1 MKRAL
6 ALALTVL
13 VGSLIP
19 GHAFATNN
27 DQDGA
32 SPGCDANDNRFER
45 RAPNERL
52 YNEILQ
58 RYRCQR
64 LSLLSPIVRITS
76 PLADARLAPGQSR
89 PGAGS
94 TNGTNF
100 IVTLELVERDRH
112 RFSVNEATEAPPVL
126 GIRDVNRLL
135 AGKRNLNVPGLFF
148 FIDAD
153 LINPDG
159 RVLPAY
165 QNLASAFNI
174 AGSDDTPGK
183 GVTTWL
189 GWHVLES
196 LRPEVEKVT
205 LTVAAI
211 DNDGRIGLDRI
222 TLDVDHSQTS
232 GEFITPPPSSF
243 HGVSAGSDDLGP
255 EVSMIAPRVPTSI
268 AIGPMDN
275 SLTIINGALF
285 FIQVSALDRR
295 HAGIAAS
302 VNGLREGVPP
312 NPSIPVGLIFDP
324 TQIPKGGPN
333 RNFPGL
339 DVSFDVDLRQPNGN
353 IVHAGVNL
361 APLFDIAG
369 NEVDVSGAI
378 RTTADWVVGGALM
391 LPEGKHSVTITS
403 KVTDNDG
410 HAGSTKSIFS
420 VSDVVSGQ
428 ALTPAP

>member
-1 MKRAL
+1 MKRTL
-6 ALALTVL
+6 ALAFAVL

-27 DQDGA
+27 DQDGP
-32 SPGCDANDNRFER
+32 SSGCANESRFEGG
-45 RAPNERL
+45 PPHQRL
-52 YNEILQ
+52 YNEILE
-58 RYRCQR
+58 RYSCQR

-76 PLADARLAPGQSR
+76 PLADAKVAPGQSR
-89 PGAGS
+89 PRVGS
-94 TNGTNF
+94 PNGTNF
-100 IVTLELVERDRH
+100 IVTLELVERDKN
-112 RFSVNEATEAPPVL
+112 RFAVNEATEAPPVL
-126 GIRDVNRLL
+126 GIRNVNRLL
-135 AGKRNLNVPGLFF
+135 AGKPNLNVPGLFF
-148 FIDAD
+148 FFDAD

-165 QNLASAFNI
+165 QNFASAFNI

-196 LRPEVEKVT
+196 LRPEVENVT
-205 LTVAAI
+205 LTAAAI
-211 DNDGRIGLDRI
+211 DKEGRVGLDTV
-222 TLDVDHSQTS
+222 TLHVDHSQTS
-232 GEFITPPPSSF
+232 GELLTPPPSSF

-268 AIGPMDN
+268 AIGPTDK
-275 SLTIINGALF
+275 SLTTTNGALF
-285 FIQVSALDRR
+285 FIEVSALDRR

-302 VNGLREGVPP
+302 VNGLGEGVPP
-312 NPSIPVGLIFDP
+312 NPAIPAGLIFDP
-324 TQIPKGGPN
+324 TQIPKGGRN
-333 RNFPGL
+333 RNSPGL
-339 DVSFDVDLRQPNGN
+339 DVTFDVDLRQPNGN

-369 NEVDVSGAI
+369 NEIDVSGAI
-378 RTTADWVVGGALM
+378 RTTADWVVGGSLM

-403 KVTDNDG
+403 KVTDNEG
-410 HAGSTKSIFS
+410 HTGSTKSTFS
-420 VSDVVSGQ
+420 VSSVVSGQ